1 MENMMQEVVRNEE
14 MGMEEIEAVMETATL
29 EVEEA
34 KGEAKPMT
42 LREFYE
48 AIVAKEEITEEM
60 VAIAAKKIEQLD
72 KKNEYARN
80 HKKSGNSK
88 KAKENAEVKAKIA
101 ELMADGAARK
111 AKEIAEALDLT
122 QQKVSALARQM
133 VEEGVLVA
141 DEERVKGGRLVKVY
155 TKVAE

>member
-1 MENMMQEVVRNEE
+1 MENMLNEVMKNE
-14 MGMEEIEAVMETATL
+14 MVEEVATEVA
-29 EVEEA
+29 EVEVKED
-34 KGEAKPMT
+34 KPMT

-48 AIVAKEEITEEM
+48 AIAAQEQITDEM
-60 VAIAAKKIEQLD
+60 VAIALKKLEQLD

-88 KAKENAEVKAKIA
+88 KAKENAEVKARIA
-101 ELMADGAARK
+101 ELMADGTARK

-133 VEEGVLVA
+133 VEEGSLVA
-141 DEERVKGGRLVKVY
+141 EDQKVKGGRLVKVY
-155 TKVAE
+155 TRVDM

>member
-1 MENMMQEVVRNEE
+1 MENMLNE
-14 MGMEEIEAVMETATL
+14 VMENEMVEKVVESVEA
-29 EVEEA
+29 EVRED
-34 KGEAKPMT
+34 KPMT

-48 AIVAKEEITEEM
+48 AIAAQETITDEM
-60 VAIAAKKIEQLD
+60 VAIALKKLEQLD

-88 KAKENAEVKAKIA
+88 KAKENAEVKVKIA
-101 ELMADGAARK
+101 ELMSDGAARK

-133 VEEGVLVA
+133 VEEGSLVA
-141 DEERVKGGRLVKVY
+141 EDEKVKGGRLVKVY
-155 TKVAE
+155 TRADM

>member
-1 MENMMQEVVRNEE
+1 MENLNVMENEV
-14 MGMEEIEAVMETATL
+14 MEEVEA
-29 EVEEA
+29 VEEA
-34 KGEAKPMT
+34 VEKKAMT

-48 AIVAKEEITEEM
+48 AIIAKGEITDEM
-60 VAIAAKKIEQLD
+60 VAIAARRIELLD

-101 ELMADGAARK
+101 ELMADGQQRK
-111 AKEIAEALDLT
+111 AKEIAEALNLT

-133 VEEGVLVA
+133 VEEGILVA

-155 TKVAE
+155 VKVAE

>member
-1 MENMMQEVVRNEE
+1 MENMENVLVTETVEV
-14 MGMEEIEAVMETATL
+14 A
-29 EVEEA
+29 EVET
-34 KGEAKPMT
+34 KGEKTMEQKPMT

-48 AIVAKEEITEEM
+48 AIVAREEITEEM

-80 HKKSGNSK
+80 HKKSSNSK

-133 VEEGVLVA
+133 VEEGVLAA
-141 DEERVKGGRLVKVY
+141 DEEKVKGGRLVKVY

>member
-1 MENMMQEVVRNEE
+1 MEELNVMENEVMEEVVEE
-14 MGMEEIEAVMETATL
+14 V
-29 EVEEA
+29 VEKKA
-34 KGEAKPMT
+34 MT

-48 AIVAKEEITEEM
+48 AIIAKEEITDEM
-60 VAIAAKKIEQLD
+60 VAIAARRIELLD

-101 ELMADGAARK
+101 ELMADGQQRK

-133 VEEGVLVA
+133 VEDGVLVSE
-141 DEERVKGGRLVKVY
+141 EERVKGGRLVKVY
-155 TKVAE
+155 AKVAE

>member
-1 MENMMQEVVRNEE
+1 MENLNVMENEV
-14 MGMEEIEAVMETATL
+14 MEEVEA
-29 EVEEA
+29 VEEA
-34 KGEAKPMT
+34 VEKKAMT

-48 AIVAKEEITEEM
+48 AIIAKGEITDEM
-60 VAIAAKKIEQLD
+60 VAIAVRRIELLD

-101 ELMADGAARK
+101 ELMADGQQRK

-133 VEEGVLVA
+133 VEDGVLVA
-141 DEERVKGGRLVKVY
+141 DEQRVKGGRLVKVY
-155 TKVAE
+155 AKVAE

>member
-1 MENMMQEVVRNEE
+1 MENMLNEVMKNE
-14 MGMEEIEAVMETATL
+14 MVEEVATEVA
-29 EVEEA
+29 EVEVKED
-34 KGEAKPMT
+34 KPMT

-48 AIVAKEEITEEM
+48 AIAAQEQITDEM
-60 VAIAAKKIEQLD
+60 VAIALKKLEQLD

-88 KAKENAEVKAKIA
+88 KAKENAEVKARIA
-101 ELMADGAARK
+101 EFMADGAARK

-133 VEEGVLVA
+133 VEEDSLVA
-141 DEERVKGGRLVKVY
+141 EDQKVKGGRLVKVY
-155 TKVAE
+155 TRVDM

>member
-1 MENMMQEVVRNEE
+1 MENLNVMENEV
-14 MGMEEIEAVMETATL
+14 MEEVDA
-29 EVEEA
+29 VEEA
-34 KGEAKPMT
+34 VEKKAMT

-48 AIVAKEEITEEM
+48 AIIAKEEITDEM
-60 VAIAAKKIEQLD
+60 VAIAARRIELLD

-88 KAKENAEVKAKIA
+88 KAKENAEVKTKIA
-101 ELMADGAARK
+101 ELMADGQERK
-111 AKEIAEALDLT
+111 AKEIGEALGLT

-133 VEEGVLVA
+133 VEDGVLGA
-141 DEERVKGGRLVKVY
+141 TEERVKGGRLVKVY

>member
-1 MENMMQEVVRNEE
+1 MEELNVMENEVMEEVVEE
-14 MGMEEIEAVMETATL
+14 V
-29 EVEEA
+29 VEKKA
-34 KGEAKPMT
+34 MT

-48 AIVAKEEITEEM
+48 AIIAKEEITDEM
-60 VAIAAKKIEQLD
+60 VAIAARRIELLD

-101 ELMADGAARK
+101 ELMADGQQRK

-133 VEEGVLVA
+133 VEDGVLVA

-155 TKVAE
+155 AKVAE

>member
-1 MENMMQEVVRNEE
+1 MEELNVMENEVMEEVVEE
-14 MGMEEIEAVMETATL
+14 VEAVEKKA
-29 EVEEA
+29 
-34 KGEAKPMT
+34 MT

-48 AIVAKEEITEEM
+48 AIIAKEEITDEM
-60 VAIAAKKIEQLD
+60 VAIASRRIELLD

-101 ELMADGAARK
+101 ELMADGQQRK

-133 VEEGVLVA
+133 VEDGVLVS
-141 DEERVKGGRLVKVY
+141 EEQRVKGGRLVKVY
-155 TKVAE
+155 AKVTE

>member
-1 MENMMQEVVRNEE
+1 MENLNVMENEVMEEVVEE
-14 MGMEEIEAVMETATL
+14 VEAVETDE
-29 EVEEA
+29 EVEEEVEKKA
-34 KGEAKPMT
+34 MT

-48 AIVAKEEITEEM
+48 AIIAKEEITDEM
-60 VAIAAKKIEQLD
+60 VAIAIRRIELLD

-88 KAKENAEVKAKIA
+88 KAKENAEVKTKIA
-101 ELMADGAARK
+101 ELMADGQERK
-111 AKEIAEALDLT
+111 AKEIGEALGLT

-133 VEEGVLVA
+133 VEDGVLEA
-141 DEERVKGGRLVKVY
+141 KEERVKGGRLVKVY

>member
-1 MENMMQEVVRNEE
+1 MENMLNE
-14 MGMEEIEAVMETATL
+14 VMEN
-29 EVEEA
+29 EMVEEA
-34 KGEAKPMT
+34 AEVAEVEVREDKPMT

-48 AIVAKEEITEEM
+48 AIAAQEQITDEM
-60 VAIAAKKIEQLD
+60 VAIALKKLEQLD

-88 KAKENAEVKAKIA
+88 KAKENAEVKARIA
-101 ELMADGAARK
+101 ELMADGTARK

-133 VEEGVLVA
+133 VEEGTLVA
-141 DEERVKGGRLVKVY
+141 EDARVKGGRLVKVY
-155 TKVAE
+155 TKNV

>member
-1 MENMMQEVVRNEE
+1 MENMEKVVETREVK
-14 MGMEEIEAVMETATL
+14 
-29 EVEEA
+29 EEA
-34 KGEAKPMT
+34 KAMT
-42 LREFYE
+42 LRAFYE
-48 AIVAKEEITEEM
+48 AIADKEEITDEM
-60 VAIAAKKIEQLD
+60 VEIALRKIEQMD

-80 HKKSGNSK
+80 HKRSGDSK

-133 VEEGVLVA
+133 VEDGALTVE
-141 DEERVKGGRLVKVY
+141 DTKIKGGRTVKAY
-155 TKVAE
+155 TRVAE

>member
-1 MENMMQEVVRNEE
+1 MENLNVMENEVMEEVEAVEEVVEKK
-14 MGMEEIEAVMETATL
+14 A
-29 EVEEA
+29 
-34 KGEAKPMT
+34 MT

-48 AIVAKEEITEEM
+48 AIIAKGEITDEM
-60 VAIAAKKIEQLD
+60 VAIAARRIELLD

-101 ELMADGAARK
+101 ELMADGKQRK

-133 VEEGVLVA
+133 VEDGVLVSE
-141 DEERVKGGRLVKVY
+141 EERVKGGRLVKVY
-155 TKVAE
+155 AKVAE

>member
-1 MENMMQEVVRNEE
+1 MENMLNE
-14 MGMEEIEAVMETATL
+14 VMENEMVEKVVESVEA
-29 EVEEA
+29 EVRED
-34 KGEAKPMT
+34 KPMT

-48 AIVAKEEITEEM
+48 AIAAQEVITDEM
-60 VAIAAKKIEQLD
+60 VAIALKKLEQLD

-101 ELMADGAARK
+101 ELMSDGAARK

-133 VEEGVLVA
+133 VEEGSLVA
-141 DEERVKGGRLVKVY
+141 EDEKVKGGRLVKVY
-155 TKVAE
+155 TRADM

>member
-14 MGMEEIEAVMETATL
+14 MGAEEVGAVMETATV
-29 EVEEA
+29 EVAED
-34 KGEAKPMT
+34 KEAKPMT

-48 AIVAKEEITEEM
+48 AVAAREEITDEM

-101 ELMADGAARK
+101 ELMADGTARK

-133 VEEGVLVA
+133 VEEGKLTV
-141 DEERVKGGRLVKVY
+141 DEEKVKGGRLVKVY

>member
-1 MENMMQEVVRNEE
+1 MENMLNE
-14 MGMEEIEAVMETATL
+14 VMEN
-29 EVEEA
+29 EMVEEA
-34 KGEAKPMT
+34 VEVAEVEVKEDKPMT

-48 AIVAKEEITEEM
+48 AIAAQEVITDEM
-60 VAIAAKKIEQLD
+60 VAIALKKLEQLD

-88 KAKENAEVKAKIA
+88 KAKENAEVKARIA
-101 ELMADGAARK
+101 ELMADGTARK

-133 VEEGVLVA
+133 VEEGSLVA
-141 DEERVKGGRLVKVY
+141 EDQKVKGGRLVKVY
-155 TKVAE
+155 TRVDM